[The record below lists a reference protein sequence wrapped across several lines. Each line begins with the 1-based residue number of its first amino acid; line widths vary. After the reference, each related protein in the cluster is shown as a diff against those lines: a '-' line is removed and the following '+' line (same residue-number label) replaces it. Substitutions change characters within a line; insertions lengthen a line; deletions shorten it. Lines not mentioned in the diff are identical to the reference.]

1 MIVDELKYKIL
12 EQFGFPP
19 TPEQA
24 NALDVFAR
32 FMTDRNPHAV
42 MILRGSAGTGKT
54 SLSGAIVRTM
64 KAIGQKVMLLAPTG
78 RAAKVFSLSS
88 GSPAF
93 TIHRRIYR
101 EKAFSGV
108 DGQFN
113 LNDNLY
119 TDTLFMVDE
128 ASMISNLGLGG
139 TTFGSGCLL
148 DDLVHFVYQG
158 HNDRLMLI
166 GDKAQLP
173 PIGEEESPALHAA
186 MLEGYGLSV
195 YECDLNEVLRQSEQ
209 SGILYNATKIRQM
222 ITHDD
227 ITQLPK
233 IHFSGFSDIQ
243 QMPGAELIEALADSY
258 HHVGLDDTI
267 VVTRSNKR
275 ANIFNQGIRNMVL
288 DRDEELSQGD
298 ILMIVKNNYY
308 WMEEE
313 RKKVSEERRVKSEE
327 TAFGGRRESQFN
339 CLANHKVPSS
349 KFQVQSKEVQSNEI
363 PSFLANGDR
372 AKVLRVRRRIDL
384 YGFHF
389 ATLLLQFPDYDN
401 YELEATV
408 LLDTLTSEAPA
419 LTHEQQEML
428 FHQVEEDY
436 QDISLKADRMKA
448 IRNDKFYNALQVKFA
463 YAVTCH
469 KAQGGQWAHVYV
481 DQGYM
486 TDDMLTPDY
495 IHWLYTAF
503 TRATEMLYLVNWPKT
518 QNADSP
524 Q

>member
-1 MIVDELKYKIL
+1 MIIDELKYKIL
-12 EQFGFPP
+12 QQFGFPP
-19 TPEQA
+19 TQEQA
-24 NALDVFAR
+24 HALEVFAE
-32 FMTDRNPHAV
+32 FLTDRDPHAV

-54 SLSGAIVRTM
+54 TLSGAIVRTL
-64 KAIGQKVMLLAPTG
+64 KEIRQKVMLLAPTG
-78 RAAKVFSLSS
+78 RAAKVFSLNS
-88 GSPAF
+88 GSPAY

-101 EKAFSGV
+101 EKSFSGV
-108 DGQFN
+108 EGQFN

-128 ASMISNLGLGG
+128 ASMIANMGLGG
-139 TTFGSGCLL
+139 MSFGSGCLL

-158 HNDRLMLI
+158 RNDRLLLI

-173 PIGEEESPALHAA
+173 PVGEEESPALHAA
-186 MLEGYGLSV
+186 MLEGYGLKV
-195 YECDLNEVLRQSEQ
+195 YECDLNEVLRQSEE
-209 SGILYNATKIRQM
+209 SGILYNATMIRQM

-233 IHFSGFSDIQ
+233 IHFAGYSDIKP
-243 QMPGAELIEALADSY
+243 MPGAELIEALADSY

-288 DRDEELSQGD
+288 DREEELSQGD

-313 RKKVSEERRVKSEE
+313 RKSNNK
-327 TAFGGRRESQFN
+327 
-339 CLANHKVPSS
+339 L
-349 KFQVQSKEVQSNEI
+349 QSNEI
-363 PSFLANGDR
+363 PAFLANGDR
-372 AKVLRVRRRIDL
+372 AKVLKVRRRIDL
-384 YGFHF
+384 YGFRF
-389 ATLLLQFPDYDN
+389 ATLLLQFPDYGN

-419 LTHEQQEML
+419 LTHEQQEQL
-428 FHQVEEDY
+428 FHQIEEDY
-436 QDISLKADRMKA
+436 QDIPLKADRMKA
-448 IRNDKFYNALQVKFA
+448 IRQDQFFNALQVKFA

-486 TDDMLTPDY
+486 TDDMLNPDY

-518 QNADSP
+518 QTV
-524 Q
+524 QC

>member
-1 MIVDELKYKIL
+1 MIIDELKYKIL
-12 EQFGFPP
+12 QQFGFPP
-19 TPEQA
+19 TQEQA
-24 NALDVFAR
+24 HALEVFAE
-32 FMTDRNPHAV
+32 FLTDRDPHAV

-54 SLSGAIVRTM
+54 TLSGAIVRTL
-64 KAIGQKVMLLAPTG
+64 KEIRQKVMLLAPTG
-78 RAAKVFSLSS
+78 RAAKVFSLNS
-88 GSPAF
+88 GSPAY

-101 EKAFSGV
+101 EKSFSGV
-108 DGQFN
+108 EGQFN

-128 ASMISNLGLGG
+128 ASMIANMGLGG
-139 TTFGSGCLL
+139 MSFGSGCLL

-158 HNDRLMLI
+158 RNDRLLLI

-173 PIGEEESPALHAA
+173 PVGEEESPALHAA
-186 MLEGYGLSV
+186 MLEGYGLKV
-195 YECDLNEVLRQSEQ
+195 YECDLNEVLRQSEE
-209 SGILYNATKIRQM
+209 SGILYNATMIRQM

-233 IHFSGFSDIQ
+233 IHFAGYSDIKP
-243 QMPGAELIEALADSY
+243 MPGAELIEALADSY
-258 HHVGLDDTI
+258 HRVGLDDTI

-288 DRDEELSQGD
+288 DREEELSQGD

-313 RKKVSEERRVKSEE
+313 RKSNNK
-327 TAFGGRRESQFN
+327 
-339 CLANHKVPSS
+339 L
-349 KFQVQSKEVQSNEI
+349 QSNEI
-363 PSFLANGDR
+363 PAFLANGDR
-372 AKVLRVRRRIDL
+372 AKVLKVRRRIDL
-384 YGFHF
+384 YGFRF

-419 LTHEQQEML
+419 LTHEQQEQL
-428 FHQVEEDY
+428 FYQIEEDY
-436 QDISLKADRMKA
+436 QDIPLKADRMKA
-448 IRNDKFYNALQVKFA
+448 IRQDQFFNALQVKFA

-486 TDDMLTPDY
+486 TDDMLNPDY

-503 TRATEMLYLVNWPKT
+503 TRATEMLYLVNWPET
-518 QNADSP
+518 QTV
-524 Q
+524 QC

>member
-1 MIVDELKYKIL
+1 MNIEELKYQIL
-12 EQFGFPP
+12 QQFGFPP

-24 NALDVFAR
+24 QALDVFVQ
-32 FMTDRNPHAV
+32 FMTDSNPHAV

-54 SLSGAIVRTM
+54 SLSGAIVRTLR
-64 KAIGQKVMLLAPTG
+64 AVRQKVMLLAPTG
-78 RAAKVFSLSS
+78 RAAKVFSLNS
-88 GSPAF
+88 GMPAY

-101 EKAFSGV
+101 EKAFAGV

-128 ASMISNLGLGG
+128 ASMIANLGLGG

-148 DDLVHFVYQG
+148 DDLIHFVYQG
-158 HNDRLMLI
+158 HNDRLLLI

-173 PIGEEESPALHAA
+173 PVGEEESPALSAA
-186 MLEGYGLSV
+186 MLQGYGLSV
-195 YECDLNEVLRQSEQ
+195 YECDLNEVVRQSQQ
-209 SGILYNATKIRQM
+209 SGILFNATRIRQM

-233 IHFSGFSDIQ
+233 IRFSGFSDIRE
-243 QMPGAELIEALADSY
+243 MPGAELIEALGDSY

-288 DRDEELSQGD
+288 DREEELESGD
-298 ILMIVKNNYY
+298 MLMIVKNNYY

-313 RKKVSEERRVKSEE
+313 RKKIKESEERR
-327 TAFGGRRESQFN
+327 
-339 CLANHKVPSS
+339 
-349 KFQVQSKEVQSNEI
+349 VQSNEI
-363 PSFLANGDR
+363 PAFLANGDR
-372 AKVLRVRRRIDL
+372 AKVMKVSRRIDL

-389 ATLLLQFPDYDN
+389 ATLLLKFPDYDN

-419 LTHEQQEML
+419 LTHDQQEQL
-428 FHQVEEDY
+428 FHKIEEDY
-436 QDISLKADRMKA
+436 QDIPLKADRMKA
-448 IRNDKFYNALQVKFA
+448 IRQDPYFNALQVKFA

-469 KAQGGQWAHVYV
+469 KAQGGQWSHVYV

-503 TRATEMLYLVNWPKT
+503 TRATEMLYLVNWPNT
-518 QNADSP
+518 QIEG
-524 Q
+524 

>member
-1 MIVDELKYKIL
+1 MVVDELKYKIL
-12 EQFGFPP
+12 QQFGFPP
-19 TPEQA
+19 TQEQA

-32 FMTDRNPHAV
+32 FLTDRNPQVV

-54 SLSGAIVRTM
+54 SLSGAIVRTLQS
-64 KAIGQKVMLLAPTG
+64 IRQKVMLLAPTG
-78 RAAKVFSLSS
+78 RAAKVFSLNS
-88 GSPAF
+88 GTPAY

-101 EKAFSGV
+101 EKSFSGV

-113 LNDNLY
+113 LNDNLF

-128 ASMISNLGLGG
+128 ASMVANMGLGG
-139 TTFGSGCLL
+139 MNFGSGCLL

-158 HNDRLMLI
+158 RNDRLMLI

-173 PIGEEESPALHAA
+173 PVGEEESPALNAA
-186 MLEGYGLSV
+186 MLQGYGLTV

-209 SGILYNATKIRQM
+209 SGILYNATMIRQM

-233 IHFSGFSDIQ
+233 IRFTGFSDIR

-288 DRDEELSQGD
+288 DREEELSQGD

-313 RKKVSEERRVKSEE
+313 RKKMKEKDN
-327 TAFGGRRESQFN
+327 Q
-339 CLANHKVPSS
+339 VP
-349 KFQVQSKEVQSNEI
+349 SNEI
-363 PSFLANGDR
+363 PAFLANGDR
-372 AKVLRVRRRIDL
+372 AKVLKVRRRIDL
-384 YGFHF
+384 YGFRF
-389 ATLLLQFPDYDN
+389 ATLLLQFPDYGN

-419 LTHEQQEML
+419 LTHEQQEQL
-428 FHQVEEDY
+428 FHQIEEDY
-436 QDISLKADRMKA
+436 QDVPLKTDRMKA
-448 IRNDKFYNALQVKFA
+448 IRQDQFYNALQVKFA

-503 TRATEMLYLVNWPKT
+503 TRATEMLYLVNWPET
-518 QNADSP
+518 QIETS
-524 Q
+524 

>member
-1 MIVDELKYKIL
+1 MIIDELKYKIL
-12 EQFGFPP
+12 QQFGFPP
-19 TPEQA
+19 TQEQA
-24 NALDVFAR
+24 HALEVFAE
-32 FMTDRNPHAV
+32 FLTDRDPHAV

-54 SLSGAIVRTM
+54 TLSGAIVRTL
-64 KAIGQKVMLLAPTG
+64 KEIRQKVMLLAPTG
-78 RAAKVFSLSS
+78 RAAKVFSLNS
-88 GSPAF
+88 GSPAY

-101 EKAFSGV
+101 EKSFSGV
-108 DGQFN
+108 EGQFN

-128 ASMISNLGLGG
+128 ASMIANMGLGG
-139 TTFGSGCLL
+139 MSFGSGCLL

-158 HNDRLMLI
+158 RNDRLLLI

-173 PIGEEESPALHAA
+173 PVGEEESPALHAA
-186 MLEGYGLSV
+186 MLEGYGLKV
-195 YECDLNEVLRQSEQ
+195 YECDLNEVLRQSEE
-209 SGILYNATKIRQM
+209 SGILYNATMIRQM

-233 IHFSGFSDIQ
+233 IHFAGYSDIK
-243 QMPGAELIEALADSY
+243 QMPGAELIESLAYSY

-288 DRDEELSQGD
+288 DREEELSQGD
-298 ILMIVKNNYY
+298 ILMIVNNNYY

-313 RKKVSEERRVKSEE
+313 RKSNNK
-327 TAFGGRRESQFN
+327 
-339 CLANHKVPSS
+339 L
-349 KFQVQSKEVQSNEI
+349 QSNEI
-363 PSFLANGDR
+363 PAFLANGDR
-372 AKVLRVRRRIDL
+372 AKVLKVRRRIDL
-384 YGFHF
+384 YGFRF
-389 ATLLLQFPDYDN
+389 ATLLLQFPDYGN

-419 LTHEQQEML
+419 LTHEQQEQL
-428 FHQVEEDY
+428 FHQIEEDY
-436 QDISLKADRMKA
+436 QDIPLKTDRMKA
-448 IRNDKFYNALQVKFA
+448 IRQNQFFNALQVKFA

-486 TDDMLTPDY
+486 TDDMLNPDY

-503 TRATEMLYLVNWPKT
+503 TRATEMLYLVNWPET
-518 QNADSP
+518 QTV
-524 Q
+524 QC

>member
-1 MIVDELKYKIL
+1 MIIDELKYKIL
-12 EQFGFPP
+12 QQFGFPP
-19 TPEQA
+19 TQEQA
-24 NALDVFAR
+24 HALEVFAE
-32 FMTDRNPHAV
+32 FLTDRDPHAV

-54 SLSGAIVRTM
+54 TLSGAIVRTL
-64 KAIGQKVMLLAPTG
+64 KEIRQKVMLLAPTG
-78 RAAKVFSLSS
+78 RAAKVFSLNS
-88 GSPAF
+88 GSPAY

-101 EKAFSGV
+101 EKSFSGV
-108 DGQFN
+108 EGQFN

-128 ASMISNLGLGG
+128 ASMIANMGLGG
-139 TTFGSGCLL
+139 MSFGSGCLL

-158 HNDRLMLI
+158 RNDRLLLI

-173 PIGEEESPALHAA
+173 PVGEEESPALHAA
-186 MLEGYGLSV
+186 MLEGYGLKV
-195 YECDLNEVLRQSEQ
+195 YECDLNEVLRQSEE
-209 SGILYNATKIRQM
+209 SGILYNATMIRQM

-233 IHFSGFSDIQ
+233 IHFAGYSDIKP
-243 QMPGAELIEALADSY
+243 MPGAELIEALADIY

-288 DRDEELSQGD
+288 DREEELSQGD

-313 RKKVSEERRVKSEE
+313 RKSNNK
-327 TAFGGRRESQFN
+327 
-339 CLANHKVPSS
+339 L
-349 KFQVQSKEVQSNEI
+349 QSNEI
-363 PSFLANGDR
+363 PAFLANGDR
-372 AKVLRVRRRIDL
+372 AKVLKVRRRIDL
-384 YGFHF
+384 YGFRF
-389 ATLLLQFPDYDN
+389 ATLLLQFPDYGN

-419 LTHEQQEML
+419 LTHEQQEQL
-428 FHQVEEDY
+428 FHQIEEDY
-436 QDISLKADRMKA
+436 QDIPLKADRMKA
-448 IRNDKFYNALQVKFA
+448 IRQDQFFNALQVKFA

-486 TDDMLTPDY
+486 TDDMLNPDY

-503 TRATEMLYLVNWPKT
+503 TRATEMLYLVNWPET
-518 QNADSP
+518 QTV
-524 Q
+524 QC

>member
-12 EQFGFPP
+12 QQFGFPP
-19 TPEQA
+19 TLEQA

-32 FMTDRNPHAV
+32 FLTDRNPQVV

-54 SLSGAIVRTM
+54 SLSGAIVRTLQ
-64 KAIGQKVMLLAPTG
+64 AIRQKVMLLAPTG
-78 RAAKVFSLSS
+78 RAAKVFSLNS
-88 GSPAF
+88 GTPAY

-101 EKAFSGV
+101 EKSFSGV

-113 LNDNLY
+113 LNDNLF

-128 ASMISNLGLGG
+128 ASMVANMGLGG
-139 TTFGSGCLL
+139 MNFGSGCLL

-158 HNDRLMLI
+158 RNDRLMLI

-173 PIGEEESPALHAA
+173 PVGEEESPALNAA
-186 MLEGYGLSV
+186 MLQGYGLTV

-209 SGILYNATKIRQM
+209 SGILYNATMIRQM

-233 IHFSGFSDIQ
+233 IRFTGFSDIR

-288 DRDEELSQGD
+288 DREEELSQGD

-313 RKKVSEERRVKSEE
+313 RKKIKEKDN
-327 TAFGGRRESQFN
+327 Q
-339 CLANHKVPSS
+339 VPS
-349 KFQVQSKEVQSNEI
+349 NDI
-363 PSFLANGDR
+363 PAFLANGDR
-372 AKVLRVRRRIDL
+372 AKVLKVRRRIDL
-384 YGFHF
+384 YGFRF
-389 ATLLLQFPDYDN
+389 ATLLLQFPDYGN

-419 LTHEQQEML
+419 LTHEQQEQL
-428 FHQVEEDY
+428 FHQIEEDY
-436 QDISLKADRMKA
+436 QDVPLKADRMKA
-448 IRNDKFYNALQVKFA
+448 IRQDQFYNALQVKFA

-503 TRATEMLYLVNWPKT
+503 TRATEMLYLVNWPET
-518 QNADSP
+518 QIETS
-524 Q
+524 

>member
-1 MIVDELKYKIL
+1 MVVDELKYKIL
-12 EQFGFPP
+12 QQFGFPP
-19 TPEQA
+19 TQEQA
-24 NALDVFAR
+24 HALEVFAE
-32 FMTDRNPHAV
+32 FLTDRDPHAV

-54 SLSGAIVRTM
+54 TLSGAIVRTL
-64 KAIGQKVMLLAPTG
+64 KEIRQKVMLLAPTG
-78 RAAKVFSLSS
+78 RAAKVFSLNS
-88 GSPAF
+88 GSPAY

-101 EKAFSGV
+101 EKSFSGV
-108 DGQFN
+108 EGQFN

-128 ASMISNLGLGG
+128 ASMIANMGLGG
-139 TTFGSGCLL
+139 MSFGSGCLL

-158 HNDRLMLI
+158 RNDRLLLI

-173 PIGEEESPALHAA
+173 PVGEEESPALHAA
-186 MLEGYGLSV
+186 MLEGYGLKA
-195 YECDLNEVLRQSEQ
+195 YECDLNEVLRQSEE
-209 SGILYNATKIRQM
+209 SGILYNATMIRQM

-233 IHFSGFSDIQ
+233 IHFAGYSDIKP
-243 QMPGAELIEALADSY
+243 MPGAELIEALADSY

-288 DRDEELSQGD
+288 DREEELSQGD

-313 RKKVSEERRVKSEE
+313 RKSNNK
-327 TAFGGRRESQFN
+327 
-339 CLANHKVPSS
+339 L
-349 KFQVQSKEVQSNEI
+349 QSNEI
-363 PSFLANGDR
+363 PAFLANGDR
-372 AKVLRVRRRIDL
+372 AKVLKVRRRIDL
-384 YGFHF
+384 YGFRF
-389 ATLLLQFPDYDN
+389 ATLLLQFPDYGN

-419 LTHEQQEML
+419 LTHEQQEQL
-428 FHQVEEDY
+428 FHQIEEDY
-436 QDISLKADRMKA
+436 QDIPLKADRMKA
-448 IRNDKFYNALQVKFA
+448 IRQDQFFNALQVKFA

-486 TDDMLTPDY
+486 TDDMLNPDY

-503 TRATEMLYLVNWPKT
+503 TRATEMLYLVNWPET
-518 QNADSP
+518 QTV
-524 Q
+524 QC

>member
-1 MIVDELKYKIL
+1 MVVDELKYKIL
-12 EQFGFPP
+12 QQFGFPP
-19 TPEQA
+19 TQEQA

-32 FMTDRNPHAV
+32 FLTDRNPQVV

-54 SLSGAIVRTM
+54 SLSGAIVRTLQS
-64 KAIGQKVMLLAPTG
+64 IRQKVMLLAPTG
-78 RAAKVFSLSS
+78 RAAKVFSLNS
-88 GSPAF
+88 GTPAY

-101 EKAFSGV
+101 EKSFSGV

-113 LNDNLY
+113 LNDNLF

-128 ASMISNLGLGG
+128 ASMVANMGLGG
-139 TTFGSGCLL
+139 MNFGSGCLL

-158 HNDRLMLI
+158 RNDRLMLI

-173 PIGEEESPALHAA
+173 PVGEEESPALNAA
-186 MLEGYGLSV
+186 MLQGYGLTV

-209 SGILYNATKIRQM
+209 SGILYNATMIRQM

-233 IHFSGFSDIQ
+233 IRFTGFSDIKPK
-243 QMPGAELIEALADSY
+243 PGAELIEALADSY

-288 DRDEELSQGD
+288 DREEELSQGD

-313 RKKVSEERRVKSEE
+313 RKKIKEKD
-327 TAFGGRRESQFN
+327 N
-339 CLANHKVPSS
+339 
-349 KFQVQSKEVQSNEI
+349 QVQSNDI
-363 PSFLANGDR
+363 PAFLANGDR
-372 AKVLRVRRRIDL
+372 AKVLKVRRRIDL
-384 YGFHF
+384 YGFRF
-389 ATLLLQFPDYDN
+389 ATLLLQFPDYGN
-401 YELEATV
+401 YEMEATV

-419 LTHEQQEML
+419 LTHEQQEQL
-428 FHQVEEDY
+428 FRQIEEDY
-436 QDISLKADRMKA
+436 QDVPLKADRMKA
-448 IRNDKFYNALQVKFA
+448 IRQDQFYNALQVKFA

-503 TRATEMLYLVNWPKT
+503 TRATEMLYLVNWPET
-518 QNADSP
+518 QIETS
-524 Q
+524 

>member
-1 MIVDELKYKIL
+1 MVVDELKYKIL
-12 EQFGFPP
+12 QQFGFPP
-19 TPEQA
+19 TQEQA

-32 FMTDRNPHAV
+32 FLTDRNPQVV

-54 SLSGAIVRTM
+54 SLSGAIVRTLQS
-64 KAIGQKVMLLAPTG
+64 IRQKVMLLAPTG
-78 RAAKVFSLSS
+78 RAAKVFSLNS
-88 GSPAF
+88 GTPAY

-101 EKAFSGV
+101 EKSFSGV

-113 LNDNLY
+113 LNDNLF

-128 ASMISNLGLGG
+128 ASMVANMGLGG
-139 TTFGSGCLL
+139 MNFGSGCLL

-158 HNDRLMLI
+158 RNDRLMLI

-173 PIGEEESPALHAA
+173 PVGEEESPALNAA
-186 MLEGYGLSV
+186 MLQGYGLTV

-209 SGILYNATKIRQM
+209 SGILYNATMIRQM

-233 IHFSGFSDIQ
+233 IRFMGFSDIKP
-243 QMPGAELIEALADSY
+243 MPGSELIEALADSY

-288 DRDEELSQGD
+288 DREEELSQGD

-313 RKKVSEERRVKSEE
+313 RKKIKEKDN
-327 TAFGGRRESQFN
+327 Q
-339 CLANHKVPSS
+339 VPS
-349 KFQVQSKEVQSNEI
+349 NDI
-363 PSFLANGDR
+363 PAFLANGDR
-372 AKVLRVRRRIDL
+372 AKVLKVRRRIDL
-384 YGFHF
+384 YGFRF
-389 ATLLLQFPDYDN
+389 ATLLLQFPDYGN

-419 LTHEQQEML
+419 LTHEQQEQL
-428 FHQVEEDY
+428 FHQIEEDY
-436 QDISLKADRMKA
+436 QDVPLKADRMKA
-448 IRNDKFYNALQVKFA
+448 IRQDQFYNALQVKFA

-503 TRATEMLYLVNWPKT
+503 TRATEMLYLVNWPET
-518 QNADSP
+518 QIETS
-524 Q
+524 

>member
-1 MIVDELKYKIL
+1 MVVDELKYKIL
-12 EQFGFPP
+12 QQFGFPP
-19 TPEQA
+19 TQEQA

-32 FMTDRNPHAV
+32 FLTDRNPQVV

-54 SLSGAIVRTM
+54 SLSGAIVRTLQS
-64 KAIGQKVMLLAPTG
+64 IRQKVMLLAPTG
-78 RAAKVFSLSS
+78 RAAKVFSLNS
-88 GSPAF
+88 GTPAY

-101 EKAFSGV
+101 EKSFSGV

-113 LNDNLY
+113 LNDNLF

-128 ASMISNLGLGG
+128 ASMVANMGLGG
-139 TTFGSGCLL
+139 MSFGSGCLL
-148 DDLVHFVYQG
+148 DALVHFVYQG
-158 HNDRLMLI
+158 RNDRLMLI

-173 PIGEEESPALHAA
+173 PVGEEESPALNAA
-186 MLEGYGLSV
+186 MLQGYGLTV

-209 SGILYNATKIRQM
+209 SGILYNATMIRQM

-233 IHFSGFSDIQ
+233 IRFTGFSDIKP
-243 QMPGAELIEALADSY
+243 MPGAELIEALADSY

-288 DRDEELSQGD
+288 DREEELSQGD

-313 RKKVSEERRVKSEE
+313 RKKMKEKDN
-327 TAFGGRRESQFN
+327 Q
-339 CLANHKVPSS
+339 VP
-349 KFQVQSKEVQSNEI
+349 SNEI
-363 PSFLANGDR
+363 PAFLANGDR
-372 AKVLRVRRRIDL
+372 AKVLKVRRRIDL
-384 YGFHF
+384 YGFRF
-389 ATLLLQFPDYDN
+389 ATLLLQFPDYGN

-419 LTHEQQEML
+419 LTHEQQEQL
-428 FHQVEEDY
+428 FHQIEEDY
-436 QDISLKADRMKA
+436 QDVPLKADRMKA
-448 IRNDKFYNALQVKFA
+448 IRQDQFYNALQVKFA

-503 TRATEMLYLVNWPKT
+503 TRATEMLYLVNWPET
-518 QNADSP
+518 QIETS
-524 Q
+524 

>member
-1 MIVDELKYKIL
+1 MVVDELKYKIL
-12 EQFGFPP
+12 QQFGFPP
-19 TPEQA
+19 TQEQA

-32 FMTDRNPHAV
+32 FLTDRNPQVV

-54 SLSGAIVRTM
+54 SLSGAIVRTLQS
-64 KAIGQKVMLLAPTG
+64 IRQKVMLLAPTG
-78 RAAKVFSLSS
+78 RAAKVFSLNS
-88 GSPAF
+88 GTPAY

-101 EKAFSGV
+101 EKSFSGV

-113 LNDNLY
+113 LNDNLF

-128 ASMISNLGLGG
+128 ASMVANMGLGG
-139 TTFGSGCLL
+139 MNFGSGCLL

-158 HNDRLMLI
+158 RNDRLMLI

-173 PIGEEESPALHAA
+173 PVGEEESPALNAA
-186 MLEGYGLSV
+186 MLQGYGLTV

-209 SGILYNATKIRQM
+209 SGILYNATMIRQM

-233 IHFSGFSDIQ
+233 IRFTGFSDIKP
-243 QMPGAELIEALADSY
+243 MPGAELIEALADSY

-288 DRDEELSQGD
+288 DREEELSQGD

-313 RKKVSEERRVKSEE
+313 RKKMKEKDN
-327 TAFGGRRESQFN
+327 Q
-339 CLANHKVPSS
+339 VP
-349 KFQVQSKEVQSNEI
+349 SNEI
-363 PSFLANGDR
+363 PAFLANGDR
-372 AKVLRVRRRIDL
+372 AKVLKVRRRIDL
-384 YGFHF
+384 YGFRF
-389 ATLLLQFPDYDN
+389 ATLLLQFPDYGN

-419 LTHEQQEML
+419 LPHEQQEQL
-428 FHQVEEDY
+428 FHQIEEDY
-436 QDISLKADRMKA
+436 QDVPLKADRIKA
-448 IRNDKFYNALQVKFA
+448 IRQDQFYNALQVKFA

-503 TRATEMLYLVNWPKT
+503 TRATEMLYLVNWPET
-518 QNADSP
+518 QIETS
-524 Q
+524 

>member
-1 MIVDELKYKIL
+1 MIIDELKYKIL
-12 EQFGFPP
+12 QQFGFPP
-19 TPEQA
+19 TQEQEY
-24 NALDVFAR
+24 ALEVFAE
-32 FMTDRNPHAV
+32 FLTDRDPHAV

-54 SLSGAIVRTM
+54 TLSGAIVRTL
-64 KAIGQKVMLLAPTG
+64 KEIRQKVMLLAPTG
-78 RAAKVFSLSS
+78 RAAKVFSLNS
-88 GSPAF
+88 GSPAY

-101 EKAFSGV
+101 EKSFSGV
-108 DGQFN
+108 EGQFN

-128 ASMISNLGLGG
+128 ASMIANMGLGG
-139 TTFGSGCLL
+139 MSFGSGCLL

-158 HNDRLMLI
+158 RNDRLMLI

-173 PIGEEESPALHAA
+173 PVGEEESPALHAA
-186 MLEGYGLSV
+186 MLEGYGLKV
-195 YECDLNEVLRQSEQ
+195 YECDLNEVLRQSEE
-209 SGILYNATKIRQM
+209 SGILYNATMIRQM

-233 IHFSGFSDIQ
+233 IHFAGYSDIKP
-243 QMPGAELIEALADSY
+243 MPGSELIEALADSY

-288 DRDEELSQGD
+288 DREEELSQGD

-313 RKKVSEERRVKSEE
+313 RKSNNK
-327 TAFGGRRESQFN
+327 
-339 CLANHKVPSS
+339 L
-349 KFQVQSKEVQSNEI
+349 QSNEI
-363 PSFLANGDR
+363 PAFLANGDR
-372 AKVLRVRRRIDL
+372 AKVLKVRRRIDL
-384 YGFHF
+384 YGFRF
-389 ATLLLQFPDYDN
+389 ATLLLQFPDYGN

-419 LTHEQQEML
+419 LTHEQQEQL
-428 FHQVEEDY
+428 FHQIEEDY
-436 QDISLKADRMKA
+436 QDIPLKADRMKA
-448 IRNDKFYNALQVKFA
+448 IRQDQFFNALQVKFA

-486 TDDMLTPDY
+486 TDDMLNPDY

-503 TRATEMLYLVNWPKT
+503 TRATEMLYLVNWPET
-518 QNADSP
+518 QTV
-524 Q
+524 QC

>member
-1 MIVDELKYKIL
+1 MIIDELKYKIL
-12 EQFGFPP
+12 QQFGFPP
-19 TPEQA
+19 TQEQA
-24 NALDVFAR
+24 HALEVFAE
-32 FMTDRNPHAV
+32 FLTDRDPHAV

-54 SLSGAIVRTM
+54 TLSGAIVRTL
-64 KAIGQKVMLLAPTG
+64 KEIRQKVMLLAPTG
-78 RAAKVFSLSS
+78 SAAKVFSLNS
-88 GSPAF
+88 GSPAY

-101 EKAFSGV
+101 EKSFSGV
-108 DGQFN
+108 EGQFN

-119 TDTLFMVDE
+119 TDMLFMVDE
-128 ASMISNLGLGG
+128 ASMIANMGLGG
-139 TTFGSGCLL
+139 MSFGSGCLL

-158 HNDRLMLI
+158 RNDRLLLI

-173 PIGEEESPALHAA
+173 PVGEEESPALHAA
-186 MLEGYGLSV
+186 MLEGYGLKV
-195 YECDLNEVLRQSEQ
+195 YECDLNEVLRQSEE
-209 SGILYNATKIRQM
+209 SGILYNATMIRQM

-233 IHFSGFSDIQ
+233 IHFAGYSDIKP
-243 QMPGAELIEALADSY
+243 MPGSELIEALADSY

-288 DRDEELSQGD
+288 DREEELSQGD

-313 RKKVSEERRVKSEE
+313 RKKIKEKEIEERRVKSEGTE
-327 TAFGGRRESQFN
+327 PGTAT
-339 CLANHKVPSS
+339 HKVQSS
-349 KFQVQSKEVQSNEI
+349 KFQVQSNDI
-363 PSFLANGDR
+363 PAFLANGDR
-372 AKVLRVRRRIDL
+372 AKVLKVRRRIDL
-384 YGFHF
+384 YGFRF
-389 ATLLLQFPDYDN
+389 ATLLLQFPDYGN

-419 LTHEQQEML
+419 LTHEQQEQL
-428 FHQVEEDY
+428 FHQIEEDY
-436 QDISLKADRMKA
+436 QDIPLKADRMKA
-448 IRNDKFYNALQVKFA
+448 IRQDQFFNALQVKFA

-486 TDDMLTPDY
+486 TDDMLNPDY

-503 TRATEMLYLVNWPKT
+503 TRATEMLYLVNWPET
-518 QNADSP
+518 QTV
-524 Q
+524 QC